1 VTAAQV
7 VTAGP
12 WRSARSA
19 RRQAHYPGYYW
30 SVTAGGHVIYESR
43 LELARLLLADFDP
56 GVTAIAAQPFLL
68 RAQAGGRLR
77 RHVPDFL
84 LVRADHTVQVVNVK
98 TAARLADPA
107 VAVALAWPGP
117 LFEARGWDH
126 EIWTRASP
134 VLLANVRFLAGYR
147 RPGMPPDEV
156 TSAVLGE
163 TRPGERLGG
172 LLDRLERAWPRPAA
186 KAAVLRLLWQ
196 RRLSTDL
203 SRPLDAGSVLE
214 VNARHPRDGPRH
226 RRRAATWKPRPG
238 RHPPRVRPCPGG
250 LPHPG
255 TGAPVLSR

>member
-1 VTAAQV
+1 MKDRVRGGQDADGTRLREPSVSVRLPDGTVSERPLRLVTAGQV
-7 VTAGP
+7 VMAGP

-19 RRQAHYPGYYW
+19 RGQAHYPGYYW
-30 SVTAGGHVIYESR
+30 SATSGGHVIYESR

-68 RAQAGGRLR
+68 RAQAGGRVR

-84 LVRADHTVQVVNVK
+84 LVRADQTVQVVNVK
-98 TAARLADPA
+98 PAARLADPT
-107 VAVALAWPGP
+107 VAEALAWPGR

-126 EIWTRASP
+126 EIWTGAAP

-163 TRPGERLGG
+163 ARPGERLGG
-172 LLDRLERAWPRPAA
+172 LLDRAERSWPRPAA

-196 RRLSTDL
+196 QRLSTDL

-214 VNARHPRDGPRH
+214 V
-226 RRRAATWKPRPG
+226 TW
-238 RHPPRVRPCPGG
+238 
-250 LPHPG
+250 
-255 TGAPVLSR
+255 

>member
-1 VTAAQV
+1 MATKDRVCGGQDADGTRLREPLVSVRLPDGAVSERPLRLVTAGQV

-19 RRQAHYPGYYW
+19 RGQAHYPGYYW
-30 SVTAGGHVIYESR
+30 SATSGGHVIYESR

-68 RAQAGGRLR
+68 RAQAGGRVR

-84 LVRADHTVQVVNVK
+84 LVRADQTVQVVNVK
-98 TAARLADPA
+98 PAARLADPA
-107 VAVALAWPGP
+107 VAEALAWPGR

-126 EIWTRASP
+126 EIWTGAAP

-163 TRPGERLGG
+163 ARPGERLGG

-214 VNARHPRDGPRH
+214 VAR
-226 RRRAATWKPRPG
+226 
-238 RHPPRVRPCPGG
+238 
-250 LPHPG
+250 
-255 TGAPVLSR
+255 